1 MTAAP
6 QPESQRVAADI
17 RARIQSGALPPGAL
31 LPSER
36 EFIERYGVGKA
47 TVAKVISLLR
57 AEGLVESQRGR
68 GTFVRRAVP
77 VIRHGHNRYSRR
89 YREAG
94 IAPFRAEVEAQGRQA
109 RVDVAGIDTVATPEW
124 VADLLALN
132 SDISVVRRRNVYRVD
147 DEPVQLVIT
156 YIPASIAEGTSLETE
171 VPKPGGIYA
180 ALEDLGH
187 TLTRMT
193 EDVTTRMPMP
203 EERETL
209 ALDVGTPVLDL
220 VHVSYNADD
229 EPIDVSHFILHG
241 SRNQLTYEL
250 PVS

>member
-1 MTAAP
+1 MTAST

-17 RARIQSGALPPGAL
+17 RARILSGEFAPGAL

-36 EFIERYGVGKA
+36 EFIERYNVGKT

-68 GTFVRRAVP
+68 GTFVRRPAAI
-77 VIRHGHNRYSRR
+77 IRHGHDRYARR
-89 YREAG
+89 HREG
-94 IAPFRAEVEAQGRQA
+94 GKAPFRAEVEAQGCQA
-109 RVDVAGIDTVATPEW
+109 RVDVTGIDIIEAPQW
-124 VADLLALN
+124 VTDLLSSAPRTRT
-132 SDISVVRRRNVYRVD
+132 VRRQNVYRVD
-147 DEPVQLVIT
+147 DEPVQQVIT
-156 YIPASIAEGTSLETE
+156 YIPAAIAEGTSLETE

-193 EDVTTRMPMP
+193 EDVTTRMPTP
-203 EERETL
+203 EEREIL
-209 ALDVGTPVLDL
+209 SLDVGTPVLDL
-220 VHVSYNADD
+220 VHVSYDADD
-229 EPIDVSHFILHG
+229 EPIDVSQFILHG
-241 SRNQLTYEL
+241 RRNQLTYEL